1 MTTATGMTSLEDR
14 VRAALGT
21 VRDPELD
28 ESITDLDFVASV
40 TVGDVGTARTAG
52 AAGTSWSSCG
62 CRRTSARRTSPT

>member
-1 MTTATGMTSLEDR
+1 MTTTTGTTSLEDR

-40 TVGDVGTARTAG
+40 TVGEVG
-52 AAGTSWSSCG
+52 G
-62 CRRTSARRTSPT
+62 CLLYTSPSPRD